1 MNKHSKIAVLLLLSF
16 SAQSHDLLSDTAANF
31 ELSVQSKDDDNINVA
46 PGLSLSKYFH
56 GDSIEVQ
63 GGINR
68 ELYLKGNYYYDLT
81 DSQYSVVYSLG
92 IESVEGN
99 LSPTVGFGFGI
110 PINTQYS
117 FLFMSSIN
125 SINDVS
131 FGLQMKRKFNFKSN
145 KPHYINKEH
154 LSSTLNHKNINKE
167 HLSSTLNH
175 KNINIDNTK
184 ENTCSRFYT
193 VNQGEYFWMLA
204 RRFNINAN
212 DLIRLNPQV
221 EKPDVLYPGDRLC
234 IKRALLLNSAYERTL
249 AKSYT
254 F

>member
-1 MNKHSKIAVLLLLSF
+1 MNKYFKIAVLLLLSF

-31 ELSVQSKDDDNINVA
+31 ELSVQSENDGNINVA

-92 IESVEGN
+92 IESLEGN
-99 LSPTVGFGFGI
+99 LNPTVGFGFGI

-125 SINDVS
+125 STNDVS

-145 KPHYINKEH
+145 KPPYISKDH
-154 LSSTLNHKNINKE
+154 LSSTLNHKNIN
-167 HLSSTLNH
+167 L
-175 KNINIDNTK
+175 DNTK

-193 VNQGEYFWMLA
+193 VNQDEYFWMLA
-204 RRFNINAN
+204 RRFNINGN

-234 IKRALLLNSAYERTL
+234 IKR
-249 AKSYT
+249 
-254 F
+254 